1 MGIFNLFGKLKSSK
15 KKVVTSIETVS
26 YTPEQ
31 TPKYLTRIPIKP
43 SVAVSKNG
51 LHFEE
56 VLLLSYAEKYL
67 AGKTVAKFW
76 LYDYNIADVFKIL
89 SSLEK
94 RGFIVEGKLTELGK
108 SEISDNEYVMY
119 LHRHKKWCLDTEKI
133 MQEALKNPKQWRNII
148 WSEFNR
154 LYFSE
159 GARNIS
165 KRRFIKQSMY
175 EFVLEEKNYAAA
187 FDCLAEVFF
196 IDLNCYVVPE
206 HDPTLI
212 ISPGL
217 KNSFKPL
224 VKELGWNDHQM
235 VDRLVFIFNRM
246 ENIFKNYTIQDC
258 ALIITALTFDMEDVA
273 NKILRNNF
281 K

>member
-1 MGIFNLFGKLKSSK
+1 MGIFNLFSKSKPSK
-15 KKVVTSIETVS
+15 KKTVISIETVS

-31 TPKYLTRIPIKP
+31 SPKYLTHIPQKIN
-43 SVAVSKNG
+43 VAVSKNG
-51 LHFEE
+51 LSFEE
-56 VLLLSYAEKYL
+56 ILLLSYAEKYL

-76 LYDYNIADVFKIL
+76 ANDYNITDVFKVL

-94 RGFIVEGKLTELGK
+94 RGFIANGKLTELGT
-108 SEISDNEYVMY
+108 NEVNENPCVLF
-119 LHRHKKWCLDTEKI
+119 LHRHKNWCLDKDTI
-133 MQEALKNPKQWRNII
+133 LKNACNDPKHWRDVI
-148 WSEFNR
+148 WGEFNR
-154 LYFSE
+154 LYLSE
-159 GARNIS
+159 GAVNLS
-165 KRRFIKQSMY
+165 KRRFIKHSMY

-196 IDLNCYVVPE
+196 IDLNCYVVPD
-206 HDPTLI
+206 HDPTLVI
-212 ISPGL
+212 APGL

-235 VDRLVFIFNRM
+235 VDRLVLLFKDM
-246 ENIFKNYTIQDC
+246 ENVFKNYTIQDC

-273 NKILRNNF
+273 NKILCNNY